1 MPDLD
6 SVLSGEVILLS
17 KSAPVAHIVLGAYIP
32 NFIPVTLD
40 VQFSALTAKIVL
52 TFPLPFPASPLCTL
66 SIALDPSADR
76 GLRVT
81 LEYMD
86 EIGYMGGVSFLE
98 GIKELS
104 IGAEE
109 YLRRGG
115 GLSVVGWLWNRHK
128 DLVSEVGN

>member
-1 MPDLD
+1 M
-6 SVLSGEVILLS
+6 V
-17 KSAPVAHIVLGAYIP
+17 
-32 NFIPVTLD
+32 F
-40 VQFSALTAKIVL
+40 

-66 SIALDPSADR
+66 SIALEPSANR
-76 GLRVT
+76 GLEVT

-86 EIGYMGGVSFLE
+86 EIDYMGSASFLE
-98 GIKELS
+98 GMKELS
-104 IGAEE
+104 VGVEE